1 MPTMGFKLGGRE
13 RPYPIERLYVYVC
26 YAYVVY
32 PKKLVYPE
40 KLDSLCKLG
49 CKGGL
54 YVIYFDL
61 SPSASM

>member
-13 RPYPIERLYVYVC
+13 RPYSIERLYVYVC

-32 PKKLVYPE
+32 PKKL
-40 KLDSLCKLG
+40 DSLCKLG

-54 YVIYFDL
+54 YVIYSDL